1 MIVTLERLNHWNEE
15 WQRRFPG
22 DRSSIGKCYPLKRW
36 QFWIDVGGT
45 FTDCIALT
53 PEGELRQC
61 KTLSSGVVKGS
72 LPSDAGGSRFLD
84 PLRTDAPDG
93 FWKGW
98 TLSIL
103 PPHSSETTSPVL
115 WQTRVLSSS
124 ASGLLVLEDP
134 IPESC
139 AGKTYQLS
147 CDEPAPLIC
156 LRQLLEIPIGQPL
169 PAVDIRMGTTRGTNA
184 LLERKGARTAFLVT
198 RGFKDL
204 LRIGNQDRPE
214 LFSLDIRKP
223 EPLPEIVAEIDER
236 LSADGQVR
244 QPLDESTVR
253 EQLLDLKR
261 EGMESVAICLLH
273 AYLNPVHELRIEE
286 LAREAGFLEVSRSS
300 MVAPLIKAV
309 PRAET
314 TVLDA
319 YLNPILRTYVSSIRS
334 PLGEGSTLKLMGS
347 QGGLIDGREFS
358 GRDSILS
365 GPAGGVIAFAALA
378 RQHGFAESIGFDMG
392 GTSTDVSRFGGRF
405 ELESEAIK
413 AGLRIASSVL
423 AIETVAAGGGSICQF
438 DGVQLRVGPQS
449 AGANPGPACYG
460 SGGPL
465 TITDVNLALGRV
477 LPERFPFQ
485 LDEDAVHQRLDAI
498 RQQMAESGY
507 ARSYSREELA
517 QGFID
522 IANETMARAIRQI
535 SVQKGYDPAKHLFV
549 CFGGAGGQHACAL
562 ARILSIKSILIH
574 PFAGLLSAYGMG
586 LADIRRRAEQT
597 VQLPYSPEGLQEL
610 EPLFLSLEQDLQKQI
625 LDEGVPEDRI
635 GAPVRGLSLR
645 YQGVESALLI
655 EAPPEGDYRKAFEQ
669 LHRQQFG
676 YLHQSRPIEVIAVAT
691 ELTGRLERS
700 LLPIL
705 EKAEAPLIP
714 TSTTTI
720 WFQDRSVEAEVY
732 LREQL
737 RAEHII
743 AGPAIV
749 CDDGSTIWI
758 EPGFQAEVQERGELL
773 ISLVENAS
781 FDAEAADSEIELD
794 PVQLEIFNHRF
805 ASIAEQMGVT
815 LRKTSISTNVKE
827 RLDYSCALFD
837 AQGGLVV
844 NAPHIPVHLGAMGET
859 VRCLLKEHPVLQPG
873 DVYLTNDPY
882 SGGSHLPD
890 LTVVT
895 PVHDPAT
902 GDLLFLTASRAHHAE
917 IGGITPGS
925 MPPFSRKLGEEGI
938 LISNFK
944 LMDQGESRMEELRGL
959 LTSGPFPSRKPADN
973 LADITAQIAAN
984 QIGAQLLIDMVS
996 QYSRRRVLAYMGFIQ
1011 DAAETKM
1018 KRALA
1023 ALGEG
1028 VYERTD
1034 HLDDGS
1040 PITVRISIRNEEATI
1055 DFTGTGPV
1063 LESNLNA
1070 NRAIVTAAVMYV
1082 FRCLIDEPIPLN
1094 SGVLRPIEIILP
1106 ECLLNPP
1113 ILSNRAECAAMV
1125 GGNVETS
1132 QRVVDVLLGALGL
1145 AAASQ
1150 GTMNNLTFGDQS
1162 FGYYETI
1169 CGGAGATSKANG
1181 ADAVHTHMTNT
1192 RLTDVEIFESRYPV
1206 RILEFSIRTDSSGA
1220 GQLRGG
1226 EGIRRTFEFDKP
1238 LQVSL
1243 LTQRRGPFAPFG
1255 LNGGEPG
1262 GIGINQYQRAGSNA
1276 VETLSG
1282 SAHIQ
1287 VQPGD
1292 RLTILTPG
1300 GGGFGPPPVS

>member
-1 MIVTLERLNHWNEE
+1 M
-15 WQRRFPG
+15 
-22 DRSSIGKCYPLKRW
+22 KRW

-53 PEGELRQC
+53 PDGELRQC
-61 KTLSSGVVKGS
+61 KTLSSGVVKGT
-72 LPSDAGGSRFLD
+72 LPEQAGVSRFID
-84 PLRTDAPDG
+84 PLRTDAPDE
-93 FWKGW
+93 FWNGW
-98 TLSIL
+98 TLSVPDPL
-103 PPHSSETTSPVL
+103 ARDQESPSL

-124 ASGLLVLEDP
+124 ATGEITLQAP
-134 IPESC
+134 IPDSC

-156 LRQLLEIPIGQPL
+156 IRKLMEIPISAPL

-198 RGFKDL
+198 RGFRDL
-204 LRIGNQDRPE
+204 LRIGNQDRPD
-214 LFSLDIRKP
+214 LFSLNIRKP
-223 EPLPEIVAEIDER
+223 EPLTDVVIEIEER

-244 QPLDESTVR
+244 LPLNESAVR
-253 EQLLDLKR
+253 EQLAELK
-261 EGMESVAICLLH
+261 EIGIESVAVCLLH
-273 AYLNPVHELRIEE
+273 AYLNPVHEMRIEE
-286 LAREAGFLEVSRSS
+286 LAREAGFQEVSRSS
-300 MVAPLIKAV
+300 KVAPLIKAV

-319 YLNPILRTYVSSIRS
+319 YLNPILRTYVDSIRS
-334 PLGEGSTLKLMGS
+334 RLGEGSTLKLMGS

-365 GPAGGVIAFAALA
+365 GPSGGVIAYSTIA
-378 RQHGFAESIGFDMG
+378 RQLGFSESIGFDMG

-405 ELESEAIK
+405 ELETEAIK

-438 DGVQLRVGPQS
+438 DGVQLRVGPES
-449 AGANPGPACYG
+449 AGADPGPACYG
-460 SGGPL
+460 AGGPL

-485 LDEDAVHQRLDAI
+485 LDREAVHQRLDAI
-498 RQQMAESGY
+498 RHQMAQTGY
-507 ARSYSREELA
+507 AREYSREELA

-535 SVQKGYDPAKHLFV
+535 SVRKGYDPANHLLV

-562 ARILSIKSILIH
+562 ARILKIRSILIH

-597 VQLPYSPEGLQEL
+597 VQLQYSPATMQEL
-610 EPLFLSLEQDLQKQI
+610 EPLFASLEQELKQQI
-625 LDEGVPEDRI
+625 LDEGVPEERI
-635 GAPVRGLSLR
+635 GPPVRALSLR
-645 YQGVESALLI
+645 YQGVESSLLI
-655 EAPPEGDYRKAFEQ
+655 ETPEDGDFQKAFEQ
-669 LHRQQFG
+669 LHQQQFG
-676 YLHQSRPIEVIAVAT
+676 YLHHSRPIEVIAIAT

-705 EKAEAPLIP
+705 EKADTPLSP
-714 TSTTTI
+714 TSTTAI
-720 WFQDRSVEAEVY
+720 WFQNRSVESNVY

-737 RAEHII
+737 RAEHVIV
-743 AGPAIV
+743 GPALI

-758 EPGFQAEVQERGELL
+758 EPGFQAEVQQRGELL
-773 ISLVENAS
+773 ITLVEAPIANV
-781 FDAEAADSEIELD
+781 EAIDSEVELD

-859 VRCLLKEHPVLQPG
+859 VRCLLKEHPVLEPG

-895 PVHDPAT
+895 PVHDPDT
-902 GDLLFLTASRAHHAE
+902 GELLFLTASRAHHAE

-925 MPPFSRKLGEEGI
+925 MPPFSRKLGEEGV

-944 LMDQGESRMEELRGL
+944 LMERGRSRMEELHQL
-959 LTSGPFPSRKPADN
+959 LISGPYPSRKPADN

-984 QIGAQLLIDMVS
+984 QIGARLLTEMVE

-1018 KRALA
+1018 KRALGT
-1023 ALGEG
+1023 LGDG

-1034 HLDDGS
+1034 YLDDGS
-1040 PITVRISIRNEEATI
+1040 PISVRITIHDERATI

-1063 LESNLNA
+1063 LSSNLNA

-1094 SGVLRPIEIILP
+1094 SGVLRPIDIILP

-1113 ILSNRAECAAMV
+1113 ILPNRAECAAMV

-1132 QRVVDVLLGALGL
+1132 QRVVDVLLGALGR

-1169 CGGAGATSKANG
+1169 CGGAGATSTADG

-1206 RILEFSIRTDSSGA
+1206 RILEFSIRNDSAGA
-1220 GQLRGG
+1220 GRFRGG
-1226 EGIRRTFEFDKP
+1226 EGIRRTFEFDRP

-1243 LTQRRGPFAPFG
+1243 LTQRRGPYPPFG
-1255 LNGGEPG
+1255 LNGGKPG
-1262 GIGINQYQRAGSNA
+1262 GIGIHQFQRAGSNE
-1276 VETLSG
+1276 VEILPG
-1282 SAHIQ
+1282 SVHLQ

-1300 GGGFGPPPVS
+1300 GGGYGPIHNS